1 MIQACDIDA
10 RIAIDRMEI
19 IFATE
24 DLIPDGV
31 MSIEEGDEIIKE
43 ARVVLISEQLLYKMR
58 KEKLEEA

>member
-1 MIQACDIDA
+1 MLGFQLN
-10 RIAIDRMEI
+10 RMEI

-24 DLIPDGV
+24 DLNSDGV

-43 ARVVLISEQLLYKMR
+43 ARVFIISEQLLYKMR

>member
-1 MIQACDIDA
+1 
-10 RIAIDRMEI
+10 MEI

-24 DLIPDGV
+24 DLNSDGV

-43 ARVVLISEQLLYKMR
+43 ARVFIISEQLLYKMR

>member
-1 MIQACDIDA
+1 MIQACNIDA

-24 DLIPDGV
+24 DLISDGV
-31 MSIEEGDEIIKE
+31 MSVEEDVEIIKE
-43 ARVVLISEQLLYKMR
+43 ARVVIISEQSLYKMR

>member
-1 MIQACDIDA
+1 MIQACNIDA

-24 DLIPDGV
+24 DLISDGV
-31 MSIEEGDEIIKE
+31 MLVEEEVEIIKE
-43 ARVVLISEQLLYKMR
+43 ARVVIISEQSLYKMR

>member
-1 MIQACDIDA
+1 MIQACNIDA

-24 DLIPDGV
+24 DLISDGV
-31 MSIEEGDEIIKE
+31 MLVEEDVEIIKE
-43 ARVVLISEQLLYKMR
+43 ARVVIISEQSLYKMR

>member
-1 MIQACDIDA
+1 MIQACNIDA

-24 DLIPDGV
+24 DLISDGV
-31 MSIEEGDEIIKE
+31 MSVEEDVEIIKE
-43 ARVVLISEQLLYKMR
+43 ARVVIISEQSLYKMG

>member
-1 MIQACDIDA
+1 MIQACNIDA

-24 DLIPDGV
+24 DLISDAV
-31 MSIEEGDEIIKE
+31 MSIEEDDEIIKE
-43 ARVVLISEQLLYKMR
+43 ARVVIISEQLLYKMR